1 MKLILSCMSTSDE
14 SLAQLQSQLS
24 FQEHELEKMHQALYE
39 QQRRID
45 SLELQLR
52 RLSEQYKELT
62 DQQFDSSK
70 DNEKPPHY

>member
-1 MKLILSCMSTSDE
+1 MTNSSDE
-14 SLAQLQSQLS
+14 LIAQLQSQLS

-39 QQRRID
+39 QQRRMD
-45 SLELQLR
+45 TLELQLR